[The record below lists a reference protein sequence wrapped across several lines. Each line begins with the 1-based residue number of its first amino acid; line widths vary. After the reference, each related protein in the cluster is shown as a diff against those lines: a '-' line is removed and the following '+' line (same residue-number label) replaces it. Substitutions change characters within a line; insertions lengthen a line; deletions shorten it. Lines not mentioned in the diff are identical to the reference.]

1 MVCTV
6 ASSFHQPLCVVD
18 GLLRLHILIYQYF
31 ITLIQQLPIESIA
44 KMMGHSGIRT
54 TQRYAEITDKKISKD
69 MDNLMAVRMM
79 YGTGKWYKRQGLPKE
94 TDLNNE
100 QIGK

>member
-1 MVCTV
+1 MVQK
-6 ASSFHQPLCVVD
+6 A
-18 GLLRLHILIYQYF
+18 R
-31 ITLIQQLPIESIA
+31 
-44 KMMGHSGIRT
+44 
-54 TQRYAEITDKKISKD
+54 KKISKD

>member
-1 MVCTV
+1 MVQLFAFTYIG
-6 ASSFHQPLCVVD
+6 SSCQYAAYWPLF
-18 GLLRLHILIYQYF
+18 LLPH
-31 ITLIQQLPIESIA
+31 
-44 KMMGHSGIRT
+44 
-54 TQRYAEITDKKISKD
+54 KKISKD